1 MINIGPKCKLALV
14 DVVRF
19 PYFFKIISPPT
30 KSIKKTGI
38 VDEVASCISYRLWV
52 NFFGCFFGMK
62 QWKSAVFRHTV
73 SLKYLKISQIQAREF
88 ALKQTSLL
96 MVFLKLHGL
105 F

>member
-1 MINIGPKCKLALV
+1 MIFLTYFNKRSTMINIGPKCKLALV

-52 NFFGCFFGMK
+52 NFF
-62 QWKSAVFRHTV
+62 R
-73 SLKYLKISQIQAREF
+73 
-88 ALKQTSLL
+88 LL
-96 MVFLKLHGL
+96 FWYEAMEIGSFSSHY
-105 F
+105 